1 MTDED
6 QVERLLRARPTTD
19 ARYEPALADLL
30 DAERGAPVVG
40 VYRWRYGN
48 IGLARLLPLVLLG
61 AAILLAAT
69 ALFAGGVRPDRLV
82 VVEPSQ
88 PTATQKPVRD
98 FPVEG
103 VTAIL
108 ARFKA
113 SHWPATPEVILDVA
127 ILGDDGLWAA
137 TSGANADAVLGQGTY
152 PGHSQVR
159 VGGAMHLLVSMVA
172 LSLVD
177 QGRLDLDAP
186 VSQYVSVWPDRET
199 ITVRNLLDG
208 SSGVA
213 AFGEPV
219 DDLARLVAAEPD
231 RPWTAADALRIASEK
246 TQRFV
251 PGSRHEPVDTEDALL
266 VSIIEGVTGSS
277 FDHVLLELVHS
288 LNPPSPVE
296 PPLGPDWFHATSEW
310 APLVPDIGM
319 WDPTASGALTKIA
332 DLPPGVL
339 VVLGP
344 ARGLALPVSTLARM
358 TTDVHTHPHLLSA
371 TTRAMVDKPIE
382 EGGFGGSAMCPC
394 AGVVK
399 NGIGQVGHTGPY
411 TAVTVYVPSERLTI
425 SLVVNAAVS
434 DDDLQALLQEVH
446 DLVWPAIH

>member
-69 ALFAGGVRPDRLV
+69 ALFAGGVRPDRLI

-208 SSGVA
+208 SSG
-213 AFGEPV
+213 G
-219 DDLARLVAAEPD
+219 
-231 RPWTAADALRIASEK
+231 
-246 TQRFV
+246 
-251 PGSRHEPVDTEDALL
+251 
-266 VSIIEGVTGSS
+266 
-277 FDHVLLELVHS
+277 
-288 LNPPSPVE
+288 PPSESRSTTLPDSSR
-296 PPLGPDWFHATSEW
+296 PNRTDPGPL
-310 APLVPDIGM
+310 
-319 WDPTASGALTKIA
+319 PTRCAS
-332 DLPPGVL
+332 
-339 VVLGP
+339 P
-344 ARGLALPVSTLARM
+344 ARRRSDSCLVRGMS
-358 TTDVHTHPHLLSA
+358 LSIPR
-371 TTRAMVDKPIE
+371 TRCWSRSSRA
-382 EGGFGGSAMCPC
+382 
-394 AGVVK
+394 
-399 NGIGQVGHTGPY
+399 
-411 TAVTVYVPSERLTI
+411 
-425 SLVVNAAVS
+425 
-434 DDDLQALLQEVH
+434 
-446 DLVWPAIH
+446 

>member
-69 ALFAGGVRPDRLV
+69 ALFAGGVRPDRLI

-186 VSQYVSVWPDRET
+186 VSQYVSVCRTARQSPSET
-199 ITVRNLLDG
+199 FSTVR
-208 SSGVA
+208 A
-213 AFGEPV
+213 A
-219 DDLARLVAAEPD
+219 
-231 RPWTAADALRIASEK
+231 W
-246 TQRFV
+246 
-251 PGSRHEPVDTEDALL
+251 
-266 VSIIEGVTGSS
+266 
-277 FDHVLLELVHS
+277 
-288 LNPPSPVE
+288 PPSESRSTTLPDSSR
-296 PPLGPDWFHATSEW
+296 PNRTDPGPL
-310 APLVPDIGM
+310 
-319 WDPTASGALTKIA
+319 PTRCAS
-332 DLPPGVL
+332 
-339 VVLGP
+339 P
-344 ARGLALPVSTLARM
+344 ARRRSDSCLVRGMS
-358 TTDVHTHPHLLSA
+358 LSIPR
-371 TTRAMVDKPIE
+371 TRCWSRSSRA
-382 EGGFGGSAMCPC
+382 
-394 AGVVK
+394 
-399 NGIGQVGHTGPY
+399 
-411 TAVTVYVPSERLTI
+411 
-425 SLVVNAAVS
+425 
-434 DDDLQALLQEVH
+434 
-446 DLVWPAIH
+446 